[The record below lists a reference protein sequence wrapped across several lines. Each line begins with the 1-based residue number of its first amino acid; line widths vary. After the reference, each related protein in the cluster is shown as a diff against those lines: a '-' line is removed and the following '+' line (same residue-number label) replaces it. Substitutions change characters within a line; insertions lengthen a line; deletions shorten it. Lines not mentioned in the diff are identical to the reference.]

1 MDPFP
6 FNRPPRSIRSWEKL
20 KCSPLR
26 LLEVRLF
33 PYPANVCT
41 KQALQYDKFVRNESF
56 TSCWKLCNC
65 CRHDCISCSF
75 ITIDSIS
82 FLTPTAN
89 RKIAWATKNQDQ
101 ILVSVEQGGTVL
113 KIKKDG
119 YFLLNLQVT
128 LSPCNGTMGSLYTV
142 SLNSSDTVIL
152 QGGINT
158 NTCSTG
164 LLGKV
169 EELAANDS
177 LEVTIKP
184 QNEAII
190 SIIDD
195 HEYLTHLDIVFF
207 PRN

>member
-1 MDPFP
+1 MPQTIQHSLSHVLLLWITIL
-6 FNRPPRSIRSWEKL
+6 SI
-20 KCSPLR
+20 
-26 LLEVRLF
+26 VQ
-33 PYPANVCT
+33 V
-41 KQALQYDKFVRNESF
+41 V
-56 TSCWKLCNC
+56 
-65 CRHDCISCSF
+65 F
-75 ITIDSIS
+75 ITLFFTTGHHSRALS
-82 FLTPTAN
+82 SSTVAPAGPMQFQATNTPLAPSEHTLMGKAEMLTFKATGAN